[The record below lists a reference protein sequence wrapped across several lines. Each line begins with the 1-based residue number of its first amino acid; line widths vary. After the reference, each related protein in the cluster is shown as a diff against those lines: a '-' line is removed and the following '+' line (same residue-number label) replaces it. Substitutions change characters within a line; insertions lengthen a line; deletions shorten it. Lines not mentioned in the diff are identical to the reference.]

1 MSDEK
6 KFKSEFKPPVC
17 TTQPWK
23 NLIPV
28 DQRDDVLRKIK
39 EETVE
44 IYGYSMDACTKRKA
58 CFTKTCIGRELPW
71 KSPTAKPY
79 LEKLKATH
87 RIQNDELF
95 IDNCS
100 SCPIAKTCTSTCS
113 QVNDFINRTSEP
125 EMQFVYQE
133 NLESYNQEQVQASGE
148 RPKEQGLE
156 LPWDILTPAKARVI
170 RKYLYEQKDFLLVAK
185 ELSLNNQAEAKYSYY
200 SAINKLS
207 EWAVMRKFYTE
218 NKNNLTNQQKQV
230 IYEVYFNNKE
240 LTDLAKELNI
250 SIAAISQTIKR
261 VVDKYIIKWP
271 VFVKKENGKVIY
283 NVPEIFK

>member
-1 MSDEK
+1 MSNEK
-6 KFKSEFKPPVC
+6 KFKFDHKPPAC

-44 IYGYSMDACTKRKA
+44 IYGYSMDACTKRKT
-58 CFTKTCIGRELPW
+58 CFTKTCGGRELPW

-79 LEKLKATH
+79 LEKLKTTH
-87 RIQNDELF
+87 KIQNDELY
-95 IDNCS
+95 IDNCA
-100 SCPIAKTCTSTCS
+100 SCPIARTCTSTCS
-113 QVNDFINRTSEP
+113 QVNDFINRASNP

-133 NLESYNQEQVQASGE
+133 NLESYNQEEVMSSGE
-148 RPKEQGLE
+148 RPKETNLE

-170 RKYLYEQKDFLLVAK
+170 KKYLYEQKDFLLVAK
-185 ELSLNNQAEAKYSYY
+185 ELGLNNQSEAKYSYY

-207 EWAVMRKFYTE
+207 EWAIMRKFISENASKLTE
-218 NKNNLTNQQKQV
+218 TQRKILVDVYIHNKDLTS
-230 IYEVYFNNKE
+230 IAE
-240 LTDLAKELNI
+240 TANI
-250 SIAAISQTIKR
+250 SVAAVSQTINR
-261 VVDKYIIKWP
+261 VVSKFSIKWP
-271 VFVKKENGKVIY
+271 IFVKKEGNKVIY